1 MSKILIIDDDEKI
14 LLSFGHQL
22 TSQGYEIIKSNNA
35 TDGINHLRNDED
47 INLVLLDY
55 IMPDMNGMD
64 TFKIIKNIFKENC
77 LPVIMMTFYTDYK
90 LATEFIKN
98 GGADFIEKT
107 IYPES
112 LQLKIEKVIYDY
124 KKVVKASNKQ
134 REAEIKLKEQT
145 KALENSNHELKRY
158 VDIIAHDLKEPLR
171 SISNSL
177 QFLKW
182 DFNEHIDLKANE
194 YIDFAVNSSIRLTHM
209 IQGLTDYA
217 NINNILPFKKVVTT
231 EIINDALKNLKRQ
244 IEENKVTIN
253 IDSGLPEKIIGHKYQ
268 LIQLFQNLIS
278 NAIKFQ
284 KTDLNPIIDINCQSL
299 SDAWEFSVTDNG
311 IGFNK
316 SYSKR
321 IFDIFQRLHTPQE
334 YQGSGIG
341 LSICQKIIHRHEG
354 NISATSEPNNGT
366 TFTFTICKNL

>member
-194 YIDFAVNSSIRLTHM
+194 YIDFAVNSSIRLTYM

-217 NINNILPFKKVVTT
+217 NINNILPFKKVVTA

>member
-1 MSKILIIDDDEKI
+1 
-14 LLSFGHQL
+14 
-22 TSQGYEIIKSNNA
+22 
-35 TDGINHLRNDED
+35 
-47 INLVLLDY
+47 V
-55 IMPDMNGMD
+55 
-64 TFKIIKNIFKENC
+64 
-77 LPVIMMTFYTDYK
+77 
-90 LATEFIKN
+90 
-98 GGADFIEKT
+98 GG
-107 IYPES
+107 
-112 LQLKIEKVIYDY
+112 LNQ
-124 KKVVKASNKQ
+124 
-134 REAEIKLKEQT
+134 
-145 KALENSNHELKRY
+145 ALENQEILGLVLNLQMDQYDVYKNRLTL
-158 VDIIAHDLKEPLR
+158 IDLIPNQQVEW
-171 SISNSL
+171 

-194 YIDFAVNSSIRLTHM
+194 YIDFAVDSSIRLTYM

-217 NINNILPFKKVVTT
+217 NINNILPFKKVVTA

-284 KTDLNPIIDINCQSL
+284 KTDLNPIININYQSL